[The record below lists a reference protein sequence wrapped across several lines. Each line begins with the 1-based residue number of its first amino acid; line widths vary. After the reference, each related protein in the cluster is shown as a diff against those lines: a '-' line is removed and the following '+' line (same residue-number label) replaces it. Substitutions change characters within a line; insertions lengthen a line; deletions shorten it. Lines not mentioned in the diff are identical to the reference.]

1 MKILDADMIM
11 NSSRTYREENEERQS
26 LRVWVRRD
34 STAGTQPADRVTI
47 SAGARSMLQESGY
60 GEDDLA
66 EGIDREISLKKLIAE
81 LLSGRE
87 IRLLRIEK
95 VENQDPAAGRKSV
108 RQENEQ
114 GNGWGME
121 YEFEHTHR
129 EREDMGFRAQGIIR
143 TADGRELAFSLEL
156 EMSREYIEKNMLSIR
171 AGDAPV
177 DPLVINFDGNAA
189 DLT

>member
-1 MKILDADMIM
+1 M
-11 NSSRTYREENEERQS
+11 
-26 LRVWVRRD
+26 
-34 STAGTQPADRVTI
+34 TI

-156 EMSREYIEKNMLSIR
+156 EMAETSRR
-171 AGDAPV
+171 TCVQRQVRPRPPGDQ
-177 DPLVINFDGNAA
+177 L
-189 DLT
+189 